1 MYRYAIAF
9 LGGTLCLP
17 LCFSRLPDP
26 LWGWALVALLLFSL
40 LRRWFHLAA
49 ALAGLAGFW
58 WQAAEQLQSQL
69 PPALEGEEI
78 ILVGTIADIPARGAR
93 VLRFPFRV
101 EGREE
106 APLPIAFPRRLRLS
120 WYDPQQVP
128 RVGERWRLRVRL
140 KPPWSFRNPGG
151 FDYEAWLF
159 RQRIGATGYV
169 RDQAGERL
177 GGPVWY
183 RPAAWRQVVHDG
195 LEERMLSRPGG
206 AVVLALALGARHGL
220 TDAQWELYR
229 MTGTSHLMAIS
240 GLHVGLVA
248 GLCFGLVRLLWAAS
262 PGLVRRLAAPRAA
275 ALAAMTGALGYA
287 ALAGFSIPT
296 QRALIMVWLVCA
308 ALWLQR
314 QIQPLNTLGLA
325 LILVLLHD
333 PLAVLGSG
341 FWLSF
346 GAVLLLVLFHLR
358 LRQAGPA
365 VSRAGRLR
373 RLVLAQL
380 LLSLGLL
387 PLTVLNFHTVAW
399 LSPLANLIAIP
410 WVSLL
415 VVPLTLLGVAL
426 SAPAPGAGETL
437 WILAGQAYSGLEW
450 LLAQLAAL
458 PLAEVHLARP
468 LWTVAAALIGVL
480 GLLRVRHGQ
489 RWRQGGCLLL
499 LLPLLLYPT
508 PRPPVGTAWVE
519 VLDVGQGLAVVVR
532 TRSHTLVYDTGPRF
546 TSGLDT
552 GAAVV
557 APFLRTVGRM
567 AVDTLI
573 VSHGDNDHSGG
584 APALIAAFD
593 PVRVL
598 YSDPPA
604 PAPRARPCRDG
615 QAWTWDGVD
624 FRLLHPADASS
635 GRNDASCVLR
645 IESAAGARLL
655 LPGDIEAGAEYALLR
670 RHAAALR
677 AEVLVSPHHGS
688 RTSSTP
694 AFVRTVAPTRVIHP
708 AGRANRY
715 GFPHPDITARYRD
728 AGAVQ
733 RITGCRGA
741 LQLRLDAAGAVQA
754 LPGYRERA
762 RRLWH
767 RPDPDCG
774 QPPSP

>member
-26 LWGWALVALLLFSL
+26 VWGWALGALLLFSL
-40 LRRWFHLAA
+40 VRRRFQLAA
-49 ALAGLAGFW
+49 VLAGLAGFW
-58 WQAAEQLQSQL
+58 WQAAVQLQSQL
-69 PPALEGEEI
+69 PPALEGEDI
-78 ILVGTIADIPARGAR
+78 ILVGTIDDIPARGPR

-101 EGREE
+101 EGRED

-120 WYDPQQVP
+120 WYDPQQLP

-140 KPPWSFRNPGG
+140 KAPWSFRNPGG

-177 GGPVWY
+177 GGPAWY
-183 RPAAWRQVVHDG
+183 RPVAWRQGVHAA
-195 LEERMLSRPGG
+195 LEERMRSRPGG

-229 MTGTSHLMAIS
+229 LTGTSHLMAIS

-262 PGLVRRLAAPRAA
+262 PALVRRLAAPRAA
-275 ALAAMTGALGYA
+275 TLAAMSGALGYA

-314 QIQPLNTLGLA
+314 QLHPLNTLGLA

-346 GAVLLLVLFHLR
+346 GAVLLLVLFHLC

-365 VSRAGRLR
+365 ATPAGRFR
-373 RLVLAQL
+373 RLVQAQL
-380 LLSLGLL
+380 LLSLGLM

-426 SAPAPGAGETL
+426 FALAPGLGEAL
-437 WILAGQAYSGLEW
+437 WDLAGLAYSGLEW
-450 LLAQLAAL
+450 LLVRLAAL
-458 PLAEVHLARP
+458 PLADLHLARP
-468 LWTVAAALIGVL
+468 MWAVVAALAGIL
-480 GLLRVRHGQ
+480 GLLLWRGQPRH
-489 RWRQGGCLLL
+489 RWALLL
-499 LLPLLLYPT
+499 LFLPLLLYPT
-508 PRPPVGTAWVE
+508 PRPPLGTAWVD

-557 APFLRTVGRM
+557 APFLRTVGRTD
-567 AVDTLI
+567 VDALI

-593 PVRVL
+593 PVRIL

-615 QAWTWDGVD
+615 QAWNWDGVD
-624 FRLLHPADASS
+624 FRLLHPADAGSD
-635 GRNDASCVLR
+635 RNDASCVLLV
-645 IESAAGARLL
+645 ESAAGARLL

-670 RHAAALR
+670 RHAASLR

-694 AFVRTVAPTRVIHP
+694 ALVRSVAPGLVIHP
-708 AGRANRY
+708 AGRGNRY
-715 GFPHPDITARYRD
+715 GFPHPDVTARY
-728 AGAVQ
+728 AAVGARQ
-733 RITGCRGA
+733 PISGCSGA
-741 LQLRLDAAGAVQA
+741 LQLHLDAAGEVPAP
-754 LPGYRERA
+754 PGYRERA

-767 RPDPDCG
+767 RPDPGCA
-774 QPPSP
+774 PAPSP